1 MTRARKPTRARV
13 TTFVIELESNRARFG
28 NRARIKSSSRPT
40 ELNNICSRATELDIY
55 FSGRGRGGG
64 SADHARY
71 KTINIKNYG
80 EEKNLK
86 KYLVFPVS
94 KLART

>member
-13 TTFVIELESNRARFG
+13 TIFVIELESNRARFG
-28 NRARIKSSSRPT
+28 NRARIKPSSRPT

-55 FSGRGRGGG
+55 FSGRGKGGGG

-71 KTINIKNYG
+71 KTIKG
-80 EEKNLK
+80 K
-86 KYLVFPVS
+86 
-94 KLART
+94 R